1 MNKVLKT
8 CIRLGIFLIIFLLI
22 FAYLSAVFFPKWKN
36 VDDTKPGIET
46 FYAQPQNSI
55 DVLFLGTSS
64 FRNGFSP
71 MTIWE
76 ETGITSYLRATAGQ
90 LPLVSY
96 YYLLEALEYQQPK
109 VVVLEGASL
118 FSNTDVDKNESAIR
132 KSVDPMRL
140 SRIKLKLIRDVVSA
154 SKNQTFDSYIFPL
167 LRYHD
172 RWKELERLDFEYR
185 QIDQYD
191 PFRGQYITRGRK
203 PLPEYSGLEE
213 KIEKTETYDAEALYY
228 YQKIVQL
235 CKEKHI
241 EVVLVTL
248 PRMKNFSYAEH
259 VGIQQF
265 ADQYGLRYVDYNMPE
280 LLTSVGIKSSLD
292 YQNTT
297 HLNVYGSQK
306 ISLDF
311 SAMLKSEF
319 AIADKRDDPAYLKW
333 NEDQQIFQREI
344 NLN

>member
-1 MNKVLKT
+1 MNKALKT
-8 CIRLGIFLIIFLLI
+8 CIRLGIFLIIFFLI

-36 VDDTKPGIET
+36 VDNTRPGIET
-46 FYAQPQNSI
+46 FYAQPRDSI

-71 MTIWE
+71 ITIWE

-118 FSNTDVDKNESAIR
+118 FSNSDVDKNESAIR

-140 SRIKLKLIRDVVSA
+140 SRTKLMLIRDVVSA
-154 SKNQTFDSYIFPL
+154 SKNQTFVSYIFPL

-191 PFRGQYITRGRK
+191 PFRGTVPHTRQEAFAGVFRFGRK
-203 PLPEYSGLEE
+203 S
-213 KIEKTETYDAEALYY
+213 
-228 YQKIVQL
+228 
-235 CKEKHI
+235 
-241 EVVLVTL
+241 
-248 PRMKNFSYAEH
+248 
-259 VGIQQF
+259 
-265 ADQYGLRYVDYNMPE
+265 
-280 LLTSVGIKSSLD
+280 
-292 YQNTT
+292 
-297 HLNVYGSQK
+297 
-306 ISLDF
+306 
-311 SAMLKSEF
+311 
-319 AIADKRDDPAYLKW
+319 
-333 NEDQQIFQREI
+333 
-344 NLN
+344 